1 MSTQTVT
8 RRRFLKTT
16 TFAAGAAAAGYRVRA
31 RDDSG
36 SVRIDRPFHGAVL
49 NRHHGRAVDGGLEI
63 AVQGAAPAGRQVT
76 VNGAPARMNGGRF
89 EARVVLREHETDVL
103 AAPVDAPL
111 DGAVVRVLWD
121 RNSRPRYRFA
131 FDDTSFC
138 LRDIWQNQYR
148 SLFDCFFLAMLRDLH
163 NKYRTK
169 FVLNIYYTTA
179 DAFDLT
185 QFPDRYR
192 SEWRDN
198 ADWLK
203 LAFHAHAD
211 QPARPYIDAPP
222 GQLIADFDRVRDQI
236 YRFAGEESYSPT
248 TIVHWG
254 EVRPSAW
261 KPLAERGVKV
271 LSGYFIP
278 HGDDWPVSYR
288 MDPVRAEYLSRHDA
302 LKDFPSGIV
311 FSKIDMVVNAVPLD
325 RIVPRLEEI
334 GQDPNPS
341 EIFDLMTHE
350 QYSWPFFSHYL
361 PDHAQRIEAA
371 VRWVTERGHEP
382 VFLHEGFLGL
392 TATPAAGPC

>member
-49 NRHHGRAVDGGLEI
+49 NRHHGRTVDGGLEI
-63 AVQGAAPAGRQVT
+63 TVQGAAPAGRQIT

-89 EARVVLREHETDVL
+89 EARVVLREHETDIL
-103 AAPVDAPL
+103 AAPADAPL

-138 LRDIWQNQYR
+138 FRDIWQNQYR

-179 DAFDLT
+179 DEFDLT
-185 QFPDRYR
+185 KFPDRYR
-192 SEWRDN
+192 SEWLDH

-211 QPARPYIDAPP
+211 QPASGPGPGRVSLAP
-222 GQLIADFDRVRDQI
+222 
-236 YRFAGEESYSPT
+236 
-248 TIVHWG
+248 
-254 EVRPSAW
+254 
-261 KPLAERGVKV
+261 
-271 LSGYFIP
+271 
-278 HGDDWPVSYR
+278 
-288 MDPVRAEYLSRHDA
+288 
-302 LKDFPSGIV
+302 
-311 FSKIDMVVNAVPLD
+311 
-325 RIVPRLEEI
+325 
-334 GQDPNPS
+334 
-341 EIFDLMTHE
+341 
-350 QYSWPFFSHYL
+350 
-361 PDHAQRIEAA
+361 
-371 VRWVTERGHEP
+371 
-382 VFLHEGFLGL
+382 
-392 TATPAAGPC
+392 